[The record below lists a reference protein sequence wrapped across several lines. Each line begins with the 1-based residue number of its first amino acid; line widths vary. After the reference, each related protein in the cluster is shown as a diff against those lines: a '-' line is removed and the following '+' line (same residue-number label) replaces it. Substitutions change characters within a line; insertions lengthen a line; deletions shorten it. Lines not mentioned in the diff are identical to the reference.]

1 MAKTRHFH
9 AHETKRYDALDGLPL
24 ASFRRRSYAIL
35 IDVMIVLILSLPF
48 GHLRTLAKHMEHS
61 SGWEHLLGELLHEI
75 ESLVESVVY
84 FAVTLKVGK
93 GQTPGKYLMKIRVLS
108 LTHHDIGW
116 WQAIERGLAYGA
128 SLLEGG
134 FGFFQY
140 FLNRNRQTVHD
151 RIAETIVV
159 DVRKG
164 AHRLRHHAKHREAVI
179 SSVSVAVMPEP
190 FSIAPPPPPPPP
202 PLG

>member
-1 MAKTRHFH
+1 MAKIRHFH
-9 AHETKRYDALDGLPL
+9 AHETKRYDQLDGLPL
-24 ASFRRRSYAIL
+24 ASFRRRAYAIT
-35 IDVMIVLILSLPF
+35 IDVLIILILRLPF
-48 GHLRTLAKHMEHS
+48 GHLRTLTKEMEHG
-61 SGWEHLLGELLHEI
+61 SGWEHIVGMVLHEI
-75 ESLVESVVY
+75 ESLIESVVY
-84 FAVTLKVGK
+84 FAVTVKLGK

-159 DVRKG
+159 DIRKG
-164 AHRLRHHAKHREAVI
+164 AHRARHHAKHHEEAV
-179 SSVSVAVMPEP
+179 SSVPVVAMQKT
-190 FSIAPPPPPPPP
+190 FAIAPPPPPPPP
-202 PLG
+202 MA